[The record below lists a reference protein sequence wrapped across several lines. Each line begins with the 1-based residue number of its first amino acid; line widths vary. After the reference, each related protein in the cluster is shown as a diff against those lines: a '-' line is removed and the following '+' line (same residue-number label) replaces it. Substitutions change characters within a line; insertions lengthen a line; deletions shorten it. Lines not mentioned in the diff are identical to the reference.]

1 MSNFMKSAR
10 SWLGLGNDPYYE
22 DEYGD
27 PDYDEEDED
36 DRLCPP
42 GRGASAGTATGA
54 VLRPPVLRSVV
65 RPPGSDWEENDGGVR
80 VISASAPTPGSEPES
95 RGVVRPLPSAAKPHV
110 VSPSTFN
117 DVQQVADSF
126 KRSQPVIV
134 NLQGVDRDLSRRL
147 IDFAS
152 GLCYGLEGNME
163 RVADNVFLLTPS
175 GAQISDDDRRRL
187 REQGLSGCFPSSGGP
202 SAGSTAGRHEPNEP
216 ATHRCDLLWR
226 GLEPRVLR

>member
-36 DRLCPP
+36 DHYAPRAEEP
-42 GRGASAGTATGA
+42 
-54 VLRPPVLRSVV
+54 RPAPRPVRSSSSRSSSVV

-80 VISASAPTPGSEPES
+80 VISASAATPGSEPES

-187 REQGLSGCFPSSGGP
+187 REQGLSGS
-202 SAGSTAGRHEPNEP
+202 
-216 ATHRCDLLWR
+216 
-226 GLEPRVLR
+226 

>member
-27 PDYDEEDED
+27 PDEGYDDEYD
-36 DRLCPP
+36 DDATSDHTDEPTRPAPRPQRSP
-42 GRGASAGTATGA
+42 GRSS
-54 VLRPPVLRSVV
+54 SVV
-65 RPPGSDWEENDGGVR
+65 RPVGGEWDEGDGGVR
-80 VISASAPTPGSEPES
+80 VISSPTSAPEVEP

-110 VSPSTFN
+110 VSPTTFN

-163 RVADNVFLLTPS
+163 RVADQVFLLTPS
-175 GAQISDDDRRRL
+175 GAQISDDERRKL
-187 REQGLSGCFPSSGGP
+187 REHGLVGDG
-202 SAGSTAGRHEPNEP
+202 N
-216 ATHRCDLLWR
+216 
-226 GLEPRVLR
+226 